1 MSVLKIMASLDELIF
16 SVEGFEGE
24 AVVRELVPIPGGRE
38 LSRVSAR
45 AEAGEMRIPRFDGGR
60 DRLASRFET
69 TLGGAVYVSDLLPG
83 CSVNNEA
90 YPQPERIKALHG
102 RLEDMKELG
111 LTQTLININLPALLA
126 VEPGDAEVI
135 DFVSDGRVYHFL
147 KEKIDRLDRYMREM
161 DENGFLVTMILLNSP
176 RMFDS
181 TQEPALLEKAIHPR
195 YEWDAKDAFL
205 SAFDMEREEGQGYY
219 RAFVEFLAARYTRAD
234 REYGRA
240 MGAIISNEV
249 DSQCVWSNAGEMSC
263 EEFTHEYSEACRL
276 AWLLGRKHF
285 ANFRVYMSLD
295 QFFSGVRFRPLEPL
309 HTYPGREVIDRMN
322 AHCLR
327 EGNFGWG
334 IAYHPY
340 PEDLRYPD
348 FWNDRAP
355 EFNHSTPKITF
366 KNMEVLPDYLS
377 KSELLYEGAP
387 RRIIF
392 SEQGFNSQQGPL
404 QGMTEKQAAAAY
416 CLAYL
421 KARKIPTLDLFT
433 HHSYLDNPHEFG
445 LNLGIRRY
453 DPAVSDHVGER
464 KPIYETIRDMDTDRE
479 PECILRAREFIGA
492 ELFDYLLD
500 PPLHHGDAD
509 RSSDT
514 DFGN

>member
-1 MSVLKIMASLDELIF
+1 MGVLKIMASLDELIF

-90 YPQPERIKALHG
+90 YPQPARIKALHG

-126 VEPGDAEVI
+126 VDPGDAEVI

-205 SAFDMEREEGQGYY
+205 SAFD
-219 RAFVEFLAARYTRAD
+219 
-234 REYGRA
+234 
-240 MGAIISNEV
+240 
-249 DSQCVWSNAGEMSC
+249 
-263 EEFTHEYSEACRL
+263 
-276 AWLLGRKHF
+276 
-285 ANFRVYMSLD
+285 
-295 QFFSGVRFRPLEPL
+295 
-309 HTYPGREVIDRMN
+309 
-322 AHCLR
+322 
-327 EGNFGWG
+327 
-334 IAYHPY
+334 
-340 PEDLRYPD
+340 
-348 FWNDRAP
+348 
-355 EFNHSTPKITF
+355 
-366 KNMEVLPDYLS
+366 
-377 KSELLYEGAP
+377 
-387 RRIIF
+387 
-392 SEQGFNSQQGPL
+392 
-404 QGMTEKQAAAAY
+404 
-416 CLAYL
+416 
-421 KARKIPTLDLFT
+421 
-433 HHSYLDNPHEFG
+433 
-445 LNLGIRRY
+445 
-453 DPAVSDHVGER
+453 
-464 KPIYETIRDMDTDRE
+464 
-479 PECILRAREFIGA
+479 
-492 ELFDYLLD
+492 
-500 PPLHHGDAD
+500 
-509 RSSDT
+509 
-514 DFGN
+514 